1 MVNSIILD
9 STVTNK
15 EEKEWTIKMRR
26 EKRKEKMQIK
36 KRIEKQNRDQKEF
49 FPKALT
55 FLKVSA
61 CK

>member
-15 EEKEWTIKMRR
+15 EEKEWTTKMRR

-55 FLKVSA
+55 FLTVSA
-61 CK
+61 C